1 MQIEHV
7 ALLFRE
13 RRALVVA
20 GMIQQSKTVQLR
32 PDHRFRHARL
42 FFLLSGE
49 AARTIPATAKKQTNV
64 IQGTPYQCSVISVS
78 SVVGYVLIEAA
89 LIPKL

>member
-7 ALLFRE
+7 AFFFGE

-32 PDHRFRHARL
+32 PDNRFRHEFLNRREGKPARL
-42 FFLLSGE
+42 GKSSG
-49 AARTIPATAKKQTNV
+49 
-64 IQGTPYQCSVISVS
+64 
-78 SVVGYVLIEAA
+78 
-89 LIPKL
+89 